1 MKATAR
7 PVPDPSLTGF
17 PVGERL
23 DSLLL
28 RRLAIRMGFAPL
40 RYALG
45 RSTFDPPAGPPV
57 ATLRFRDRR
66 ALLGLLVDPEVH
78 FGDAYAEG
86 RIEIEGDLVA
96 ALEAAYR
103 ALDSGGRRK
112 PLGRLATWRRHTLP
126 RARAN
131 VHHHYDLGND
141 FYALWLDAQ
150 LLYTCAYFE
159 SPEQSLEEAQV
170 AKMDHVCRKLGLR
183 PGETVVE
190 AGCGW
195 GALALHM
202 ARQYGVRV
210 RAYNVSRE
218 QVAWARDRAR
228 REGLGDRVEFVEDD
242 YRAIR
247 ERCDAFVSVGM
258 LEHVGRRS
266 YRELSGVIAR
276 SLDPARGRGL
286 LHFIG
291 RDRPRSL
298 NAWIRR
304 RIFPGAYAP
313 ALAEVDEGVLAPA
326 RLAVVDVENLRAH
339 YALTLRHW
347 RERYERAVAEGRV
360 GRDERFRRTWRLY
373 LAGSEA
379 AFRAGSLQLFQ
390 LVFAPSR
397 SGGVPWT
404 RRGLYAE
411 GTGLSWNAPTS

>member
-1 MKATAR
+1 MATAR
-7 PVPDPSLTGF
+7 PAPDPSLTDV
-17 PVGERL
+17 PVGEKL
-23 DSLLL
+23 DGLLL
-28 RRLAIRMGFAPL
+28 RRLALRMGSAPL

-45 RSTFDPPAGPPV
+45 RSTLAPADPPV

-103 ALDSGGRRK
+103 GLGPGTRSK
-112 PLGRLATWRRHTLP
+112 PLAWLATWRRHSPP

-141 FYALWLDAQ
+141 FYALWLDEQ

-159 SPEQSLEEAQV
+159 SAGQSLEKAQV
-170 AKMDHVCRKLGLR
+170 EKMDHVCRKLGLR

-202 ARQYGVRV
+202 ARRYGARV
-210 RAYNVSRE
+210 RAFNVSRE

-228 REGLGDRVEFVEDD
+228 REGLDDRVEFVEDD

-247 ERCDAFVSVGM
+247 GRFDAFVSVGM

-266 YRELSGVIAR
+266 YRELGRVIAR

-291 RDRPRSL
+291 RDRPRPL

-304 RIFPGAYAP
+304 RIFPGAYPP
-313 ALAEVDEGVLAPA
+313 ALAEVDRDVLGPE
-326 RLAVVDVENLRAH
+326 RLAVVDVENLRSH

-347 RERYERAVAEGRV
+347 RERYERAAADGRV
-360 GRDERFRRTWRLY
+360 GRDERFRRAWRLY

-379 AFRAGSLQLFQ
+379 SFRTGSLQLFQ
-390 LVFAPSR
+390 VVFAPR
-397 SGGVPWT
+397 GAVGAPWT
-404 RRGLYAE
+404 RRGLYGE
-411 GTGLSWNAPTS
+411 GPGLAWNAPTS

>member
-1 MKATAR
+1 MATAR
-7 PVPDPSLTGF
+7 PAPDRSLTDV
-17 PVGERL
+17 PVREKL
-23 DSLLL
+23 DLLLL
-28 RRLAIRMGFAPL
+28 RRLDARMGSAPL

-45 RSTFDPPAGPPV
+45 RSTLATVESPV

-66 ALLGLLVDPEVH
+66 ALLGLLVDPEIH

-86 RIEIEGDLVA
+86 RIEIEGDLVT

-103 ALDSGGRRK
+103 ALGPGGGSK
-112 PLGRLATWRRHTLP
+112 PFAWLATWRRHSPP

-131 VHHHYDLGND
+131 VQHHYDLGND
-141 FYALWLDAQ
+141 FYALWLDEQ
-150 LLYTCAYFE
+150 LLYTGAYFE
-159 SPEQSLEEAQV
+159 SPGQSLEEAQV

-202 ARQYGVRV
+202 AQRYGARV

-218 QVAWARDRAR
+218 QVAWARERAR
-228 REGLGDRVEFVEDD
+228 REGLDGRVEFVEDD

-247 ERCDAFVSVGM
+247 GRCDAFVSVGM

-266 YRELSGVIAR
+266 YRELGRVIAR
-276 SLDPARGRGL
+276 ALDPARGRGL

-291 RDRPRSL
+291 RDRPRPL

-304 RIFPGAYAP
+304 RIFPGAYPP
-313 ALAEVDEGVLAPA
+313 ALAEVDRDVLGPEH
-326 RLAVVDVENLRAH
+326 LAVVDVENLRPH

-347 RERYERAVAEGRV
+347 RERYERAAADGRV

-379 AFRAGSLQLFQ
+379 AFRTGSLQLFQ
-390 LVFAPSR
+390 VVFAR
-397 SGGVPWT
+397 RGGTGAPWT
-404 RRGLYAE
+404 RRGLYD
-411 GTGLSWNAPTS
+411 GGPGLPWNAPTS

>member
-1 MKATAR
+1 MKATTH
-7 PVPDPSLTGF
+7 PVPNPSLTGF
-17 PVGERL
+17 PAGERL
-23 DSLLL
+23 DGLLL
-28 RRLAIRMGFAPL
+28 SGLAARVGPARL

-45 RSTFDPPAGPPV
+45 RSTLAPPDGPAV

-66 ALLGLLVDPEVH
+66 ALLGLLLDPEVH

-112 PLGRLATWRRHTLP
+112 PLDWLATWRRHSRP
-126 RARAN
+126 HARAN
-131 VHHHYDLGND
+131 VHRHYDLGND
-141 FYALWLDAQ
+141 FYALWLDTQ

-159 SPEQSLEEAQV
+159 SPDETLEQAQV

-210 RAYNVSRE
+210 RAYNVSPE
-218 QVAWARDRAR
+218 QIVWARDRAR
-228 REGLGDRVEFVEDD
+228 HEGLEGQAEFVEDD

-247 ERCDAFVSVGM
+247 DRCDAFVSVGM
-258 LEHVGRRS
+258 LEHVGWRS
-266 YRELSGVIAR
+266 YGELSRVIAR
-276 SLDPARGRGL
+276 SLDPTCGRGL

-291 RDRPRSL
+291 RDQPRPL

-313 ALAEVDEGVLAPA
+313 ALAEVDERVLAPA

-360 GRDERFRRTWRLY
+360 GRDERFRRAWRLY

-379 AFRAGSLQLFQ
+379 AFRTGSLQLFQ
-390 LVFAPSR
+390 VVFAPR
-397 SGGVPWT
+397 GASGAPWT
-404 RRGLYAE
+404 RRGLYTE

>member
-7 PVPDPSLTGF
+7 PAPDSPLAGF
-17 PVGERL
+17 LAAERL

-28 RRLAIRMGFAPL
+28 RGLATRMSSAPL
-40 RYALG
+40 RYAIG
-45 RSTFDPPAGPPV
+45 RTTYAVAGAHV

-66 ALLGLLVDPEVH
+66 ALLGLLLDPEVH
-78 FGDAYAEG
+78 FGDAYADG

-96 ALEAAYR
+96 ALAAAYR
-103 ALDSGGRRK
+103 ALDSAGRK
-112 PLGRLATWRRHTLP
+112 PLARLSTWRRHSLP

-131 VHHHYDLGND
+131 VHRHYDLGND
-141 FYALWLDAQ
+141 FYALWLDEQ

-159 SPEQSLEEAQV
+159 SPEQGLEEAQV

-202 ARQYGVRV
+202 ARHYGVRV

-218 QVAWARDRAR
+218 QIAWARERAR
-228 REGLGDRVEFVEDD
+228 REGLDGRVEFVEDD

-247 ERCDAFVSVGM
+247 DRSDAFVSVGM
-258 LEHVGRRS
+258 LEHVGRQS
-266 YRELSGVIAR
+266 YRELSAVIAR
-276 SLDPARGRGL
+276 SLDPHRGRGL

-291 RDRPRSL
+291 RDRPRPL

-304 RIFPGAYAP
+304 RIFPGAYPP
-313 ALAEVDEGVLAPA
+313 ALTEVDELVLGPA

-347 RERYERAVAEGRV
+347 RERYERAAAEGRV

-373 LAGSEA
+373 LAGSET
-379 AFRAGSLQLFQ
+379 AFRTGSLQLFQ
-390 LVFAPSR
+390 VVFAPRGS
-397 SGGVPWT
+397 SGVPWT
-404 RRGLYAE
+404 RRALYSE
-411 GTGLSWNAPTS
+411 GTGLPWNAPTP

>member
-1 MKATAR
+1 MATAR
-7 PVPDPSLTGF
+7 PAPDRSLVDA
-17 PVGERL
+17 PAVDKL
-23 DSLLL
+23 DGLLL
-28 RRLAIRMGFAPL
+28 RRLAARMDPARL

-45 RSTFDPPAGPPV
+45 RSTVDPPQGSPV

-66 ALLGLLVDPEVH
+66 AVLGLVLDPEEH

-96 ALEAAYR
+96 ALEAAFC
-103 ALDSGGRRK
+103 ALSDAPAN
-112 PLGRLATWRRHTLP
+112 PLAWLYTRVPNSLR

-141 FYALWLDAQ
+141 FYALWLDEQ

-159 SPEQSLEEAQV
+159 SPDQSLEDAQV
-170 AKMDHVCRKLGLR
+170 AKMDHVCRKIGLR
-183 PGETVVE
+183 PGESVVE

-202 ARQYGVRV
+202 ARRYGARV
-210 RAYNVSRE
+210 RAFNVSRE
-218 QVAWARDRAR
+218 QVAWARARAR
-228 REGLGDRVEFVEDD
+228 REGLDDRVEFVEDD

-247 ERCDAFVSVGM
+247 GRFDAFVSVGM

-266 YRELSGVIAR
+266 FRELGGVIAR
-276 SLDPARGRGL
+276 SLDPSRGRGL

-291 RDRPRSL
+291 RDRPRPL

-304 RIFPGAYAP
+304 NIFPGAYPP
-313 ALAEVDEGVLAPA
+313 ALAEVDRDVLGPK
-326 RLAVVDVENLRAH
+326 RLVVVDVENLRPH

-347 RERYERAVAEGRV
+347 RERYERAAAEARV
-360 GRDERFRRTWRLY
+360 GRDERFRRAWRLY

-379 AFRAGSLQLFQ
+379 AFLTGSLQLFQ
-390 LVFAPSR
+390 VVFAPCGA
-397 SGGVPWT
+397 SGAPWT
-404 RRGLYAE
+404 RRGLYE
-411 GTGLSWNAPTS
+411 DGPGLAWNAPTS

>member
-1 MKATAR
+1 MATAR
-7 PVPDPSLTGF
+7 PASDRSLGDL
-17 PVGERL
+17 PVAERL
-23 DSLLL
+23 DGLLL
-28 RRLAIRMGFAPL
+28 RRLAARFGPAPL
-40 RYALG
+40 RFALG
-45 RSTFDPPAGPPV
+45 RCTVEPAAGAPV
-57 ATLRFRDRR
+57 ATLRFQDRR
-66 ALLGLLVDPEVH
+66 ALLGLLLDPEVR

-86 RIEIEGDLVA
+86 RIEVEGDLVA
-96 ALEAAYR
+96 ALAEAYR
-103 ALDSGGRRK
+103 TLPEGRGN
-112 PLGRLATWRRHTLP
+112 PLTWLRTWRRHSAP

-131 VHHHYDLGND
+131 VHHHYDLGNE
-141 FYALWLDAQ
+141 FYTLWLDEQ

-159 SPEQSLEEAQV
+159 SPEQSLEQAQI
-170 AKMDHVCRKLGLR
+170 AKMDHVCRKLGLQ

-202 ARQYGVRV
+202 ARAYGVRV
-210 RAYNVSRE
+210 RAYNLSRE

-228 REGLGDRVEFVEDD
+228 REGLADRVEFVEDD

-247 ERCDAFVSVGM
+247 DRVDVFVSVGM

-266 YRELSGVIAR
+266 YRELGRVISR
-276 SLDPARGRGL
+276 SLDPERGRGL

-291 RDRPRSL
+291 RDRPRPL

-313 ALAEVDEGVLAPA
+313 ALAEVERHVLWPE
-326 RLAVVDVENLRAH
+326 RLVTVDVENLRPH

-347 RERYERAVAEGRV
+347 RERYEHAAAEGRV

-379 AFRAGSLQLFQ
+379 SFRTGSLQLFQ
-390 LVFAPSR
+390 VLFAPTHSR
-397 SGGVPWT
+397 SLPWT
-404 RRGLYAE
+404 RRELYAP
-411 GTGLSWNAPTS
+411 GPGLSWNAPTS